1 MDEERREQLDKLEH
15 TQAEPLQPDT
25 QTQPENAAQEKT
37 QPKNDRDSS
46 RRDLLHLACGGY
58 LLYLAVKL
66 VTGLVAELPQ
76 TGWTASTVISLVGAV
91 LFSAVGIVLL
101 VGLARRFIAQL
112 RKDANDQNSG
122 ASR

>member
-15 TQAEPLQPDT
+15 TQPEPLQPDA
-25 QTQPENAAQEKT
+25 QPQPEHAAQEKP

-66 VTGLVAELPQ
+66 VMGLVAELPQ

-112 RKDANDQNSG
+112 RRDANDQNSG